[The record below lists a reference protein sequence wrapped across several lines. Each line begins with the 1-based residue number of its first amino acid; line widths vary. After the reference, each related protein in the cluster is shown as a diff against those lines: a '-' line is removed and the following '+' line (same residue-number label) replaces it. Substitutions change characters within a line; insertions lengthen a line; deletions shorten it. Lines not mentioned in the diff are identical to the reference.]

1 MSIRILRTAAGML
14 CWIMALALVGC
25 GSASQPTTEAKA
37 ASEATDVPDPAR
49 GVAEAALGKSAEILA
64 KGDLAQ
70 DGRDQVLVVNR
81 LSGGSAEVAAGSN
94 ISGIFVTRAAILENN
109 DGKWSEIL
117 LCDEHLKNPRGYL
130 GGSPKGRISG
140 WRLEYSQDPKTG
152 LRMNFTPAEHF
163 NAGQGDAGQS
173 SRPDRPTFAVRW
185 NKSAKRYQTFDQS
198 HERYLSEVPSL
209 ETPESTLR

>member
-1 MSIRILRTAAGML
+1 ML
-14 CWIMALALVGC
+14 SGIMALALTGC

-37 ASEATDVPDPAR
+37 ASEAADVPDAAR

-70 DGRDQVLVVNR
+70 DGGDQVLVVNR
-81 LSGGSAEVAAGSN
+81 LATGSAAVAADS
-94 ISGIFVTRAAILENN
+94 IPSAIFVTRAAVLENN

-130 GGSPKGRISG
+130 GGSPAGRISE
-140 WRLEYSQDPKTG
+140 WRLDYSQDRKDG
-152 LRMNFTPAEHF
+152 LQMKFTPAENF
-163 NAGQGDAGQS
+163 NAVQGNAGGNS
-173 SRPDRPTFAVRW
+173 APKRPTFEVRW
-185 NKSAKRYQTFDQS
+185 NRSAKRYQTFDQS

-209 ETPESTLR
+209 ETPESHLK